1 MESHNTVHIHEK
13 KLNIINNVIKRQNK
27 QLLKIIS
34 IKENVSMK
42 TLEKLLADFNSQ

>member
-13 KLNIINNVIKRQNK
+13 KINIINNVIKRQNE

-34 IKENVSMK
+34 IKENICIK
-42 TLEKLLADFNSQ
+42 KLEKLLVEFNSH